1 LKPRNLFGM
10 SLKIFRGSSVP
21 RVYRRKKR
29 DEAGSASEQNKA
41 LICQLAEMLSKIEGL
56 TEVSKVGE

>member
-1 LKPRNLFGM
+1 M
-10 SLKIFRGSSVP
+10 P

-29 DEAGSASEQNKA
+29 DEAGSASKQNKA